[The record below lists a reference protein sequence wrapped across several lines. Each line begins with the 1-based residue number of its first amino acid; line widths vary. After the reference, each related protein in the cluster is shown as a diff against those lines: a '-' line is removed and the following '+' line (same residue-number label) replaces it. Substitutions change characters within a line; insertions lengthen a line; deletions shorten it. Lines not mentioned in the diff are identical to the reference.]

1 MKKSSLLPLLI
12 ACLSVSVNAETKGDV
27 ICAYAPSQS
36 KVVSSVAGSAGG
48 AGVATAAIGQALGL
62 TVVTHSSG
70 ALILSGSGGYIAGT
84 LGAAVAVPT
93 IIAVAVVVGGTA
105 ATVELVCAPRNHPE
119 YVAKVEAAAVEA
131 RRRWGESIAA
141 AKGSSTQQIERI
153 SAKFMDVKANVFEYI
168 YR

>member
-1 MKKSSLLPLLI
+1 MKKSLLLSLFL
-12 ACLSVSVNAETKGDV
+12 AGLSVSAVAETKGDV
-27 ICAYAPSQS
+27 ICAYAPSQN
-36 KVVSSVAGSAGG
+36 KVVSGVAGSAGG
-48 AGVATAAIGQALGL
+48 AGVATAAIGQLLGL

-84 LGAAVAVPT
+84 LGAAVAAPT

-119 YVAKVEAAAVEA
+119 YVAKVEAAAIEA
-131 RRRWGESIAA
+131 KRRWGESISAA
-141 AKGSSTQQIERI
+141 TGSSSQKIERI
-153 SAKFMDVKANVFEYI
+153 SAKFSDVKANVFEYI

>member
-1 MKKSSLLPLLI
+1 MKKSFLLALLTTAI
-12 ACLSVSVNAETKGDV
+12 SVSAFAETKGDV

-84 LGAAVAVPT
+84 LGSAVAAPT

-105 ATVELVCAPRNHPE
+105 ATVELVCAPQNHPE
-119 YVAKVEAAAVEA
+119 YVAKVEVAAVEA
-131 RRRWGESIAA
+131 RRRWGESIDA
-141 AKGSSTQQIERI
+141 AKGQFNPT
-153 SAKFMDVKANVFEYI
+153 D
-168 YR
+168 

>member
-1 MKKSSLLPLLI
+1 MLKTSLAALI
-12 ACLSVSVNAETKGDV
+12 IAGYSVHAFADSKADV

-36 KVVSSVAGSAGG
+36 KAASTIAGTAGG
-48 AGVATAAIGQALGL
+48 AGAATAAIGQALGL

-84 LGAAVAVPT
+84 LGAAIAAPT
-93 IIAVAVVVGGTA
+93 VIAVAVVVGGTA

-131 RRRWGESIAA
+131 KKRWGETVAA
-141 AKGSSTQQIERI
+141 AKGSTNEKIESV
-153 SAKFMDVKANVFEYI
+153 SAKIKEIKANVFEYI